1 MYNFSNTP
9 KMPSVGSYCSENSHK
24 GSWFFYFTLTE
35 RRGQLIAY
43 KIKERS
49 NCWWQRQPQVFVA
62 PVESRTHLGSA
73 TTVLGFQLR
82 KMAQPRLKLYEKVY
96 LESCRSRGSEL
107 LKKWAQEKLQ
117 SKRRDL
123 GKRETPERR
132 VWGKSL
138 LCSLFLPSQSGAR
151 PSILRAFKGGHF

>member
-1 MYNFSNTP
+1 M
-9 KMPSVGSYCSENSHK
+9 
-24 GSWFFYFTLTE
+24 
-35 RRGQLIAY
+35 
-43 KIKERS
+43 
-49 NCWWQRQPQVFVA
+49 VA
-62 PVESRTHLGSA
+62 KTAPGVCCTSGVRTHLGSA